1 MMTIAPVRK
10 PEQLPDVRRLFEAYL
25 ASLTFDL
32 DFQGFAD
39 EQATL
44 PGKYAP
50 PSGELLLAHREGR
63 TVGCVALRDL
73 GAGLRDLG
81 AGVRDLG
88 AGVCDLGAGVCE
100 MKRLFLD
107 PAARGHGVGKALVA
121 AIIEAAR
128 ERGYAIMRL
137 DTAAASMGPAVALY
151 KSFGFREI
159 AAYTP
164 NPLPDALFL
173 ELALG

>member
-1 MMTIAPVRK
+1 VIIPAREPA
-10 PEQLPDVRRLFEAYL
+10 QLLDVRRLFEAYL
-25 ASLTFDL
+25 AQLPFDL
-32 DFQGFAD
+32 DFQGFA
-39 EQATL
+39 EELATL

-50 PSGELLLAHREGR
+50 PSGELLLARHEGH

-73 GAGLRDLG
+73 GAG
-81 AGVRDLG
+81 A
-88 AGVCDLGAGVCE
+88 CE

-107 PAARGHGVGKALVA
+107 PAARGHGVGKVLVA

-128 ERGYAIMRL
+128 QRNYSIMRL

-151 KSFGFREI
+151 KRFGFREI

-173 ELALG
+173 ELVL

>member
-73 GAGLRDLG
+73 GAG
-81 AGVRDLG
+81 
-88 AGVCDLGAGVCE
+88 VCE

-121 AIIEAAR
+121 TIIEAAR

>member
-73 GAGLRDLG
+73 GAG
-81 AGVRDLG
+81 VRDLG

-107 PAARGHGVGKALVA
+107 PEARGHGVGKALVA